1 MYFEKE
7 SFLHFSKCITVAQVE
22 DLFLHVGLARIFQLA
37 LSPAFQKSLWVINH
51 VITLQTGTTGW
62 RKFLDLSAVFSHI
75 SSSTC
80 SFVDN
85 VEILSVSA
93 CLTTI
98 FIWHD
103 EREAEKMN
111 NQRWSLPGMRAANSF
126 LILSRNLPSCWS
138 SWTTRKRATTR
149 TKRRPMTTRKSVDEK
164 QGTSTSKPP
173 PRPGPALKV
182 RLCFTFPEL
191 ILFHSFFHSISK
203 LKTFHCRC
211 MLQRKMSIQQN
222 LVGRMPA
229 NSLR

>member
-1 MYFEKE
+1 MYFERE

-85 VEILSVSA
+85 VEILSVPA

-126 LILSRNLPSCWS
+126 LVLSRNLPSCWS

-149 TKRRPMTTRKSVDEK
+149 TKRRPMTTRSRAHQPQSHLPGQDQPWKSDFA
-164 QGTSTSKPP
+164 QLSQN
-173 PRPGPALKV
+173 
-182 RLCFTFPEL
+182 CF
-191 ILFHSFFHSISK
+191 FFFF
-203 LKTFHCRC
+203 T
-211 MLQRKMSIQQN
+211 
-222 LVGRMPA
+222 
-229 NSLR
+229 